1 MRIKKTM
8 IALTVFLTSILNAQT
23 TIEKPFIEVIGKS
36 EMTVM
41 PDQIIV
47 SIVLKE
53 REKGKKIKSTNEQLE
68 VLKNELKRLNIPLHQ
83 LSLKHSNSD
92 YIRVRFRKTDLVNKV
107 NYHLILKNAKEVN
120 EVFTMLDEIDVFKA
134 NITNVTH
141 SKAVEF
147 KKEMRISAIK
157 SARDKADY
165 LLKELNAERGLPLIV
180 REENS
185 TPFYHSNNLSAN
197 SISYGSPKISN
208 YSKSYNE
215 GKVGF
220 RKIKITA
227 QVYVKFLIKEKKSK
241 VL

>member
-83 LSLKHSNSD
+83 LSLKHMTQTG
-92 YIRVRFRKTDLVNKV
+92 IQR
-107 NYHLILKNAKEVN
+107 LITL
-120 EVFTMLDEIDVFKA
+120 FQ
-134 NITNVTH
+134 
-141 SKAVEF
+141 
-147 KKEMRISAIK
+147 
-157 SARDKADY
+157 DKI
-165 LLKELNAERGLPLIV
+165 LI
-180 REENS
+180 
-185 TPFYHSNNLSAN
+185 
-197 SISYGSPKISN
+197 I
-208 YSKSYNE
+208 
-215 GKVGF
+215 
-220 RKIKITA
+220 
-227 QVYVKFLIKEKKSK
+227 Q
-241 VL
+241 